1 MRTRLIAVLLLCGAA
16 HAADPA
22 PVKPTGLIPVKDF
35 VRTAEAADM
44 RISPDGKYLALT
56 VPDASDRN
64 FLVIINRVDM
74 KISSSLKA
82 REGDVIDQFTWSN
95 NERVVASIATK
106 VGGIDRPIPTGE
118 LYGIN
123 ADGSRSGVLFSY
135 RAPAQNKGT
144 HIKQRDARRASASLV
159 DTLRDDDKR
168 VLITVSDW
176 DAKGSSMESKPEY
189 GLLDTY
195 SGRFVATGSIP
206 LARAVLVEDNTGTA
220 RLAYA
225 DDNDQ
230 FRQVMVRGKGSSDWS
245 TFDDARKSNA
255 PMTPLRFAPDNKH
268 FYAYVGAATGP
279 DGLYKI
285 DIETGK
291 KELVYRG
298 KADPIGLIQTRDQ
311 NDAFGVMTA
320 DGRTANQVFDKNA
333 VDSRLLLALEASFKD
348 QRVQVLNFTDDG
360 KMALVKV
367 SSDRNPGDMYLFD
380 TEKKTADYISS
391 PRTWLEPEMMS
402 AMRPISFKARDAL
415 EINGYLTLPHGA
427 GEKNLPMVL
436 MTHGGPFGIRDI
448 WGFETEVQLL
458 ASRGYAVLQI
468 NYRGS
473 GGYGESF
480 QHAGYRQ
487 WGGKMQDDLSD
498 GTRWAIEQG
507 YADPKRI
514 CAYGAS
520 YGAYASLMA
529 MATEPDLYRCAI
541 GYVGVYDLRLLR
553 SRGDIRDSS
562 YGQGFLDLTLGTDD
576 ADLWAH
582 SPTALANRIK
592 GKVML
597 ITGGEDNRAPAV
609 HSENLRSVM
618 VKNGAKVDWLYKS
631 NEGHGF
637 YKQENK
643 IELYDRML
651 AFLDAN
657 MGGKAGDSK
666 VDRNEAESGKDAP

>member
-1 MRTRLIAVLLLCGAA
+1 MKSLLIAALLMVGPA

-22 PVKPTGLIPVKDF
+22 PAKLAGPIAVKDF

-44 RISPDGKYLALT
+44 RISPDGKFLALT
-56 VPDASDRN
+56 VPDANDRN

-82 REGDVIDQFTWSN
+82 REGDVIDSFAWVN
-95 NERVVASIATK
+95 DDRVVASIATK
-106 VGGIDRPIPTGE
+106 IGGIDQPIPTGE

-123 ADGSRSGVLFSY
+123 ADGSKSGVLFSY
-135 RAPAQNKGT
+135 RAEAENKGT
-144 HIKQRDARRASASLV
+144 HIKQRDARRASATLV

-168 VLITVSDW
+168 VLVTVADW
-176 DAKGSSMESKPEY
+176 DNKGSTVDSKPEY
-189 GLLDTY
+189 GLLDVY
-195 SGRFVATGSIP
+195 SGRFVSTGTIP
-206 LARAVLVEDNTGTA
+206 LARAILVDDNKGDA

-225 DDNDQ
+225 DDNEQ

-245 TFDDARKSNA
+245 IFDDSRKSNA

-268 FYAYVGAATGP
+268 FYAYVGAESGP
-279 DGLYKI
+279 DGLYRVN
-285 DIETGK
+285 IETGE

-311 NDAFGVMTA
+311 NDAFGVITA
-320 DGRTANQVFDKNA
+320 DGRTANKVFDSNA

-348 QRVQVLNFTDDG
+348 QWVHLLNFTDDG
-360 KMALVKV
+360 KLALVKV
-367 SSDRNPGDMYLFD
+367 SSDRNPGDIYLFN

-391 PRTWLEPEMMS
+391 PRTWLEPELMS
-402 AMRPISFKARDAL
+402 AMRPISFKARDGL
-415 EINGYLTLPHGA
+415 EINGYLTLPRGA

-436 MTHGGPFGIRDI
+436 VTHGGPFGIRDE
-448 WGFETEVQLL
+448 WGFDTEVQML
-458 ASRGYAVLQI
+458 ASRGYAVLQV

-473 GGYGESF
+473 GGYGLAF
-480 QHAGYRQ
+480 QRAGYRQ
-487 WGGKMQDDLSD
+487 WGGKMQDDLTD
-498 GTRWAIEQG
+498 GTRWAVEQG

-529 MATEPDLYRCAI
+529 VATEPNLYQCAI
-541 GYVGVYDLRLLR
+541 GYVGVYDLRLMR
-553 SRGDIRDSS
+553 SRGDIGDSF
-562 YGQGFLDLTLGTDD
+562 YGKGFLDLTLGNDD
-576 ADLWAH
+576 AYLSAH

-592 GKVML
+592 AKVML
-597 ITGGEDNRAPAV
+597 ISGGEDNRAPAV
-609 HSENLRSVM
+609 HSENLRSEL
-618 VKNGAKVDWLYKS
+618 KKDGIDVDWLYKS

-643 IELYDRML
+643 IELYDRIL
-651 AFLDAN
+651 GFLDASI
-657 MGGKAGDSK
+657 GSK
-666 VDRNEAESGKDAP
+666 GAAKTAP